1 MFTSFDASSR
11 RTTALR
17 LIVLGAV
24 TVVVLVAV
32 AFGGNYLWQLR
43 FGPTPASAADCRLAQ
58 QLFDRGS
65 TAPTDP
71 AEAEEWEQDLRRIRY
86 AEFVNDG
93 ISTEVGRFIYWSR
106 VKATGEGERPTA
118 DQVAE
123 MRRNAEGHCAGSG
136 IELTIPELAF

>member
-1 MFTSFDASSR
+1 MSTSFDTSSR

-24 TVVVLVAV
+24 TLVVLAAV

-43 FGPTPASAADCRLAQ
+43 FGPTPASTADCELAQ
-58 QLFDRGS
+58 QLFDRAI

-71 AEAEEWEQDLRRIRY
+71 AEAEEWEQGLRRIRY
-86 AEFVNDG
+86 AEFVNEG

-106 VKATGEGERPTA
+106 VKATGEGERPTPA
-118 DQVAE
+118 EVTE

-136 IELTIPELAF
+136 VELTIPELAF